1 MPHLPRQRCWV
12 RPEYWQVDKPKK
24 RENLAWGSCYADFNN
39 RHRYTRSGYPPKQE
53 KKKIKKNIIGSL
65 QTKQS
70 LIYRVTLAI
79 LGATD
84 SSTSRGRSY
93 I

>member
-1 MPHLPRQRCWV
+1 MPHLSRQRCWV

-24 RENLAWGSCYADFNN
+24 RENLAWGSCYADLTATD
-39 RHRYTRSGYPPKQE
+39 TREAGIPPSKR
-53 KKKIKKNIIGSL
+53 KKKIKKTIIGSL

-79 LGATD
+79 LGVAE
-84 SSTSRGRSY
+84 STSRGRSY